1 MTARTH
7 THFHSRRKY
16 TMNTWD
22 TFYKHN
28 ACERSLSVM
37 HSMVLNA
44 DAPLWRARGRRFF
57 DSAVAASVFHEGP
70 CFGPGWL
77 FLRFNVSAFIL
88 GYRMRARFCNARDL
102 SFLASREYISRAEA
116 RVRFVI
122 CGALGRSGCAKNG
135 NTARRYPFNNYEF
148 F

>member
-1 MTARTH
+1 
-7 THFHSRRKY
+7 
-16 TMNTWD
+16 
-22 TFYKHN
+22 
-28 ACERSLSVM
+28 M
-37 HSMVLNA
+37 HSINTTQLIGYA
-44 DAPLWRARGRRFF
+44 FGGSECRHTALARARARGRRFF

-70 CFGPGWL
+70 CFGRGWL

-122 CGALGRSGCAKNG
+122 CGALGRAGCAKNG

-148 F
+148 FKRASRE

>member
-1 MTARTH
+1 MH
-7 THFHSRRKY
+7 
-16 TMNTWD
+16 
-22 TFYKHN
+22 YKHN
-28 ACERSLSVM
+28 ACERSLLVM
-37 HSMVLNA
+37 HSVLNA
-44 DAPLWRARGRRFF
+44 DAPLWRARSRRFF

-70 CFGPGWL
+70 CFGRGRL

-122 CGALGRSGCAKNG
+122 CGSLGRSGCAKK
-135 NTARRYPFNNYEF
+135 ARIPHGDISLIITNF
-148 F
+148 FKRPLRE

>member
-1 MTARTH
+1 
-7 THFHSRRKY
+7 
-16 TMNTWD
+16 
-22 TFYKHN
+22 
-28 ACERSLSVM
+28 M
-37 HSMVLNA
+37 HSVLNA
-44 DAPLWRARGRRFF
+44 DAPALVRARGRRSF

-70 CFGPGWL
+70 CFGPGRL

-88 GYRMRARFCNARDL
+88 GYRMRARFCSARDL

-122 CGALGRSGCAKNG
+122 CGAFGRSGCAKG
-135 NTARRYPFNNYEF
+135 GDTAQRYLFNNYEF

>member
-1 MTARTH
+1 MDDCAH
-7 THFHSRRKY
+7 THIFIRVV
-16 TMNTWD
+16 NTQWILGIHFIN
-22 TFYKHN
+22 TTHAN
-28 ACERSLSVM
+28 AAYRLCI
-37 HSMVLNA
+37 LNA

-57 DSAVAASVFHEGP
+57 DSAVAASVFHEGL

-135 NTARRYPFNNYEF
+135 NIARRYPFNNYEF